1 MGKPYRLTA
10 IIISKLKYWPAFFT
24 TLFFFNAF
32 AQPHTGDPKIMYAA
46 AFDTA
51 DTKKNLSP
59 LNDSTPFVIG
69 EIHITGNKKTKSYII
84 ERELSFAKGDTVN
97 LPALVEAFRRGHD
110 NLINTLLFNDVVVYL
125 KGFRG
130 YTVDVEIDVK
140 ERWYIFPVPYFVPI
154 DRNLAA
160 WGEKNYSFSRVNYG
174 IKYTHFNFTGRN
186 DNLMAWLITGYSQQ
200 VELAYTNPYID
211 KNLKSGFGI
220 SATYAAMKQLDA
232 STMNNEQYFVNA
244 DTVSY
249 SGKYLSKEFSFSL
262 RYYYRPAL
270 KVRHLFRLNIN
281 TVSIDSAVTVFNP
294 YYFNNDKR
302 NIVFP
307 EFIYALNYTNVD
319 YVAYPLKGVMF
330 ETGLLK
336 RGINSNMNMTQFYFK
351 STESWNI
358 AWKTFFVTQNQ
369 AMVKLPLDQPFFNQQ
384 YLGYGDLYL
393 RGLDRYVVDGVAGTM
408 FRNSLLRELF
418 NFRVP
423 FLRSVPSHAFV
434 PFRIYACIFSDFGY
448 VYNKNFTQNSLVNRS
463 LYTAGLGLDIV
474 TFYDLV
480 LRLDYSFNQLGQN
493 GLFLHIRNDF

>member
-1 MGKPYRLTA
+1 MCKPYRLTA
-10 IIISKLKYWPAFFT
+10 IIISILKYCPAFFT
-24 TLFFFNAF
+24 TLFFFNSF
-32 AQPHTGDPKIMYAA
+32 AQSYNSDLKITYASALDYLNKEKNA
-46 AFDTA
+46 AV
-51 DTKKNLSP
+51 
-59 LNDSTPFVIG
+59 NDSTPFVIG
-69 EIHITGNKKTKSYII
+69 EINITGNKKTKSYII
-84 ERELSFAKGDTVN
+84 DRELSFKKGDTVN
-97 LPALVEAFRRGHD
+97 LPELVKAFRKGHD
-110 NLINTLLFNDVVVYL
+110 NLINTLLFNDVVIYL

-130 YTVDVEIDVK
+130 YIADVEIEVK

-211 KNLKSGFGI
+211 KSLKHGFGF

-232 STMNNEQYFVNA
+232 ATINNEQYFVNS

-270 KVRHLFRLNIN
+270 KVRHFFRINYNNI
-281 TVSIDSAVTVFNP
+281 SIDSAVTVFNP
-294 YYFNNDKR
+294 YYFNNNKR
-302 NIVFP
+302 SFSFP
-307 EFIYALNYTNVD
+307 EFIYALNYTDVD

-358 AWKTFFVTQNQ
+358 AWKTFFVTQNE
-369 AMVKLPLDQPFFNQQ
+369 AMVKLPLDQPFYNQQ

-393 RGLDRYVVDGVAGTM
+393 RGLDRYVVEGVVGTM

-418 NFRVP
+418 DFKVP

-434 PFRIYACIFSDFGY
+434 PIRIYACLFSDFGY
-448 VYNKNFTQNSLVNRS
+448 VYNKNFTENSLVNRS
-463 LYTAGLGLDIV
+463 LYTAGVGLDVV

-480 LRLDYSFNQLGQN
+480 LRIDYSFNQLGQN